1 MWATRGNRM
10 SRNTL
15 IAMGGGGLSA
25 IASMIAITGLPG
37 ALLFIYLAPLPL
49 MLVGLGLGTT
59 AATMAGISGFVIV
72 GLLGGI
78 MAAGLYAVAHAMP
91 TWLVVRQSLLQIP
104 GEDGAIVWYP
114 VGYILCWLASF
125 GALVML
131 FAAVINVGGAGSL
144 ETSVG
149 EYLNYVF
156 EAVAPAMPAADRQSV
171 ALMLTPLFPGMAAIS
186 WLSMVALNAIFAQS
200 ILRRGNR
207 NLRPGPSLT
216 NLRLPDWISW
226 MLVASA
232 AIALLKVGDMEYLG
246 RNMATVLAVPFFFLG
261 LSVVHDF
268 ARHVGSPGA
277 LLAVFYLVMF
287 FFGGA
292 LLVVA
297 GVGIVEQW
305 VGLRRHFPHVAPKA
319 GD

>member
-1 MWATRGNRM
+1 M
-10 SRNTL
+10 SKNTL

-59 AATMAGISGFVIV
+59 AATMAGLSGFVIV

-78 MAAGLYAVAHAMP
+78 MAAALYLVAHAMP

-104 GEDGAIVWYP
+104 GRDGAVNWYP
-114 VGYILCWLASF
+114 AGYILCWLASF
-125 GALVML
+125 GAVVML
-131 FAAVINVGGAGSL
+131 SAAVVTIGGSGGL

-149 EYLNYVF
+149 EYLKYVF
-156 EAVAPAMPAADRQSV
+156 ENMAPMMSASDRQSV
-171 ALMLTPLFPGMAAIS
+171 ALMMTPLFPGMAAIS
-186 WLSMVALNAIFAQS
+186 WLSMVVLNATLAQS
-200 ILRRGNR
+200 ILSRGKR
-207 NLRPGPSLT
+207 NLRPSPSLA

-232 AIALLKVGDMEYLG
+232 IIALLKVGDMEYLG
-246 RNMATVLAVPFFFLG
+246 RNMATILAVPFFFLG
-261 LSVVHDF
+261 LAVVHDI
-268 ARHVGSPGA
+268 ARHVAFPGA
-277 LLAVFYLVMF
+277 LLLAFYLVIF
-287 FFGGA
+287 FSGWA

-297 GVGIVEQW
+297 GVGVIEQW
-305 VGLRRHFPHVAPKA
+305 VGLRRYFSDVAPKA